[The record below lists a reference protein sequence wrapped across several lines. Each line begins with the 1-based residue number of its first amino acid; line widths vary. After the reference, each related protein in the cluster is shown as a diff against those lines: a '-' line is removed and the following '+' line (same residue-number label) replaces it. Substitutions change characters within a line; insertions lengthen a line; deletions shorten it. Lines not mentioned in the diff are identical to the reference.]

1 MSMPT
6 SPNATHDS
14 PSIRYPSLAA
24 LQAAHNDLLQRQ
36 RQEADAP
43 AFLADVA
50 GFLREGAAIG
60 ALLDIDADRRTAQGL
75 LDYWVARLY
84 RVGAEPPDATL
95 AEFNPALAPDLPD
108 DLCPYLGL
116 DAFREAD
123 GDKFFGRND
132 LITSL

>member
-6 SPNATHDS
+6 SPDPISNS

-24 LQAAHNDLLQRQ
+24 LQAAHNGLLQLQ

-43 AFLADVA
+43 AFLAEVA
-50 GFLREGAAIG
+50 AFLSEGTATG
-60 ALLDIDADRRTAQGL
+60 ALLDADADRRTAQGL

-84 RVGAEPPDATL
+84 RVGMEPPDATL
-95 AEFNPALAPDLPD
+95 AEFDPALAPELPD
-108 DLCPYLGL
+108 ELCPYLGL

-123 GDKFFGRND
+123 GDKFFGRNESD
-132 LITSL
+132 RAG